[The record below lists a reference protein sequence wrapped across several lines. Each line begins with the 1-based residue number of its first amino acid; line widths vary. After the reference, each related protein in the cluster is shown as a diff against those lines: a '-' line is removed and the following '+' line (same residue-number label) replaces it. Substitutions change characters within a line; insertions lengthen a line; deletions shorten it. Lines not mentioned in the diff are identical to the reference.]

1 MGFAD
6 LSVAEIA
13 EDCDLSV
20 SEVMA
25 LCDRLGISYKHAQT
39 RLALEDVKA
48 ILSAVEA
55 GKGAGDSPPSE

>member
-13 EDCDLSV
+13 EDCDLPV

-25 LCDRLGISYKHAQT
+25 LCDRLGIAYQHPQT

-55 GKGAGDSPPSE
+55 RSGAGDSGGSE